1 MNNENEMKVEVDFA
15 QAMKQIENELFN
27 SFLTSFIGDEMQKKQ
42 TEKLFEAFNKR
53 GVPTRTVMEC
63 LAEGKN
69 YAIDNTNPTKEDRK
83 RYIPLAKENGYKI
96 VGYFMESKIKDCI
109 ERNALREG
117 KACVP
122 IVAIASTSKK
132 LEIPSYDEGFDELYY
147 VKNDGENMTIL
158 PWKE

>member
-1 MNNENEMKVEVDFA
+1 MKTLVIMMGLQGSGKSTFFMKHLANDFVRVNLDTL
-15 QAMKQIENELFN
+15 KKRFRENEL
-27 SFLTSFIGDEMQKKQ
+27 I
-42 TEKLFEAFNKR
+42 
-53 GVPTRTVMEC
+53 MEC
-63 LAEGKN
+63 LAEEKN

-147 VKNDGENMTIL
+147 VKNDGVNMTIL